1 MVEVSRTLTLTQP
14 SHGAILSSGINPAAC
29 VAMLKT
35 LAKKSGVEFSIAEV
49 TGDDVMPYREE
60 LSKLGVT
67 EMFSG
72 DLRSFM
78 SETVIFSF

>member
-1 MVEVSRTLTLTQP
+1 
-14 SHGAILSSGINPAAC
+14 
-29 VAMLKT
+29 MLKT

-60 LSKLGVT
+60 LSQLGVT

-72 DLRSFM
+72 DLISFM
-78 SETVIFSF
+78 SGTVIFVD